1 MVSYS
6 EWLKNQTLTEQTY
19 YTLPEDVIGNDFYVL
34 QKDIAEMYKSL
45 KSGSDLNMKY
55 WQDIKKL
62 VSKIDKSIKKE
73 NS

>member
-1 MVSYS
+1 MESYS
-6 EWLKNQTLTEQTY
+6 TWLKNKMLSEKTY
-19 YTLPEDVIGNDFYVL
+19 YTLPDNVVGNDFYVL
-34 QKDIAEMYKSL
+34 QKDIKEMYESL

-73 NS
+73 SI